1 MRSGVVKRE
10 ARSALLSPIEFVLRA
25 FVQIDRLLVN
35 NVQMSIL
42 IKVIYSL
49 AIERAIA
56 LESKEMAV

>member
-1 MRSGVVKRE
+1 M
-10 ARSALLSPIEFVLRA
+10 LSPIKFVLRA

-35 NVQMSIL
+35 NVQMSIF
-42 IKVIYSL
+42 IKGSYSL